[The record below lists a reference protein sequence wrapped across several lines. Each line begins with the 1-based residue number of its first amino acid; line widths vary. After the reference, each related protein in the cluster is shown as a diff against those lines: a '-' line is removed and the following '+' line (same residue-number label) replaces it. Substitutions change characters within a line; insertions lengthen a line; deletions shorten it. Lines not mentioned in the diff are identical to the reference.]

1 MTPAILLKTLILL
14 AAALLIAT
22 IAWWS
27 RRHPN
32 RAQDFPDRLRMPK
45 LVAVVGWLFA
55 AMGLLMG
62 LVAFTSDD
70 AENPLGFQIAS
81 LAIFVGGVL
90 FLALYRTW
98 YVAAG
103 ADDVAFRTFLGTEHV
118 VPYSDLASYRMVERN
133 GQPILTITSID
144 GARLSLNIRT
154 FDVAPLLLAIRFR
167 EAEGRW
173 PGRGELAGWARPG
186 PPPAG
191 VPPR

>member
-14 AAALLIAT
+14 AAAVFVAAIVWRA
-22 IAWWS
+22 

-32 RAQDFPDRLRMPK
+32 RAKDFPERVRMPK

-55 AMGLLMG
+55 AVGLLMG

-70 AENPLGFQIAS
+70 AENPLGFQISS
-81 LAIFVGGVL
+81 LAIFIGCVL
-90 FLALYRTW
+90 FLVLYRNW

-103 ADDVAFRTFLGTEHV
+103 TDEVAFRTFLGTEHV
-118 VPYSDLASYRMVERN
+118 VPYGDVASYRVVERK
-133 GQPILTITSID
+133 GQPILTVTSID

-167 EAEGRW
+167 EANGRW
-173 PGRGELAGWARPG
+173 PGRGELARWVRPG
-186 PPPAG
+186 PPPSAA
-191 VPPR
+191 PPR